1 MSTPL
6 TDTTPAARFIDPKV
20 LIKIQNL
27 ELVARTVVEG
37 FVQGL
42 HRSPY
47 MGFSVDFAAYRQY
60 MPGDEIRRIDWNVF
74 SRSDKLYVKLYE
86 GETNTRVLILL
97 DISGS
102 MNYGSGDI
110 KKIDY
115 ARIVA
120 ACLSYFAYHQRDGVG
135 LLTFDSQIGSH
146 VPPGRRRGQL
156 LTILSEIDRI
166 QRSELTEFRKPLR
179 FLAEY
184 LTRRGVI
191 VLISDLYDEPENIL
205 AGLKV
210 LRSKGNDII
219 VFHIMDNFELTFP
232 FEDMAQFED
241 METRKKLHVI
251 PEYLRTQYLVIL
263 NEHMEKIRKELAGCR
278 IDYCL
283 MDTSKPLDQGLFT
296 YLAARSALPDAAEQA
311 GGQFE
316 FGPRHG
322 ADAGYVVQHAVRQQ
336 LRQDES
342 RSAVANRWTA
352 GRRPDGDHRVQRQR
366 DAALASD
373 IGQGHVER

>member
-1 MSTPL
+1 M
-6 TDTTPAARFIDPKV
+6 TTPAIESANRFIDPHV

-47 MGFSVDFAAYRQY
+47 LGFSVDFAAYRQY

-97 DISGS
+97 DVSGS
-102 MNYGSGDI
+102 MNYASGGL

-115 ARIVA
+115 ARIMA

-135 LLTFDSQIGSH
+135 LLTFDTEIRSH
-146 VPPGRRRGQL
+146 TPASRRRGQL
-156 LTILSEIDRI
+156 MTILSEIDRI
-166 QRSELTEFRKPLR
+166 QPSELTEFRKALR

-184 LTRRGVI
+184 LTRRGLI
-191 VLISDLYDEPENIL
+191 VLISDLYDEPDNIIS
-205 AGLKV
+205 GLKM

-232 FEDMAQFED
+232 FEDTAQFED

-251 PEYLRTQYLVIL
+251 PEYLRSQYLVIL
-263 NEHMEKIRKELAGCR
+263 KEHMERIRKELSGMR

-283 MDTSKPLDQGLFT
+283 MDTSKPLDAGLFS
-296 YLAARSALPDAAEQA
+296 YLGARSKT
-311 GGQFE
+311 
-316 FGPRHG
+316 
-322 ADAGYVVQHAVRQQ
+322 V
-336 LRQDES
+336 
-342 RSAVANRWTA
+342 
-352 GRRPDGDHRVQRQR
+352 
-366 DAALASD
+366 
-373 IGQGHVER
+373 

>member
-1 MSTPL
+1 MSTPVA
-6 TDTTPAARFIDPKV
+6 DTTPGNRFIDPKV
-20 LIKIQNL
+20 LLRIQNL

-74 SRSDKLYVKLYE
+74 SRSDRLYIKLYE
-86 GETNTRVLILL
+86 GETNTRVLVVL
-97 DISGS
+97 DMSGS

-115 ARIVA
+115 ARILA
-120 ACLSYFAYHQRDGVG
+120 ACLTYFANHQRDGVG
-135 LLTFDSQIGSH
+135 FLTFDTQVRCH
-146 VPPGRRRGQL
+146 VPSSRRRGQL

-166 QRSELTEFRKPLR
+166 QPTEQTEFRKPLR
-179 FLAEY
+179 YLAEY

-191 VLISDLYDEPENIL
+191 VLISDLYDEPDNII
-205 AGLKV
+205 AGLKA
-210 LRSKGNDII
+210 LKAKGNDII

-251 PEYLRTQYLVIL
+251 PEYLRSQYLVII
-263 NEHMEKIRKELAGCR
+263 NEHMARIRKELSGAR

-283 MDTSKPLDQGLFT
+283 MDTSKPLDSGLFT
-296 YLAARSALPDAAEQA
+296 YLAARSKS
-311 GGQFE
+311 
-316 FGPRHG
+316 
-322 ADAGYVVQHAVRQQ
+322 V
-336 LRQDES
+336 
-342 RSAVANRWTA
+342 
-352 GRRPDGDHRVQRQR
+352 
-366 DAALASD
+366 
-373 IGQGHVER
+373 